1 MNTDKH
7 SSFIIPLFFFLLTT
21 IMAGCAQA
29 EKVSMPTAQPV
40 TPSAGKGAISA
51 RVDGLKEMW
60 PDAQVISIYAAP
72 FYGDESSKGIYVLDP
87 SLHPQTTL
95 DGTGVFQL
103 NNMTPGRYV
112 LVVGPAADS
121 GQVVLDEQ
129 GKTRVVT
136 VKADVVLQLG
146 VVKLAKKDFTAENT
160 EGAKDIRIYR

>member
-1 MNTDKH
+1 MVM
-7 SSFIIPLFFFLLTT
+7 LV
-21 IMAGCAQA
+21 AGCGQGTKA
-29 EKVSMPTAQPV
+29 SLPTAPPV

-51 RVDGLKEMW
+51 RVDGLKEIW

-72 FYGDESSKGIYVLDP
+72 FYGDESAKGIYVLDP

-95 DGTGVFQL
+95 DGTGAFQL
-103 NNMTPGRYV
+103 NNITPGRYV

-136 VKADVVLQLG
+136 VKADMVLQLG
-146 VVKLAKKDFTAENT
+146 VVQLAKP
-160 EGAKDIRIYR
+160 

>member
-1 MNTDKH
+1 MVVLATSCGHGTKA
-7 SSFIIPLFFFLLTT
+7 SL
-21 IMAGCAQA
+21 
-29 EKVSMPTAQPV
+29 PTAPPV

-60 PDAQVISIYAAP
+60 PNAQVISIYAAP
-72 FYGDESSKGIYVLDP
+72 FYGDESGKGIYVLDP

-95 DGTGVFQL
+95 DGTGGFQL
-103 NNMTPGRYV
+103 NNITPGLYV
-112 LVVGPAADS
+112 LVVGPAADN

-146 VVKLAKKDFTAENT
+146 VVQLA
-160 EGAKDIRIYR
+160 R